1 MWSKLNVLGR
11 YSVIAGNIYKAK
23 LNEFVFYN
31 LKPVKL
37 QVAYIAEKNVS
48 EDRTWDKFVNKARY

>member
-1 MWSKLNVLGR
+1 MLGR